1 MAKELEIS
9 TSYIH
14 LIENGEQRPSKRLCK
29 DYAKALGVDVETIEF
44 FQRDDIQNQKFESLM
59 LSILQTIVD
68 IDKKKDL

>member
-14 LIENGEQRPSKRLCK
+14 SIENGEQRPSKRLCR

-44 FQRDDIQNQKFESLM
+44 FQKEEMQNQKFELLM
-59 LSILQTIVD
+59 LSILKTIVD
-68 IDKKKDL
+68 IDQKK